1 MSLPSPAKALR
12 ALKAWA
18 EPVGAPLR
26 HPAFFGLMAGAHLQF
41 LGSLIQLTAAA
52 WLMVELTGSSF
63 LAALVQTAV
72 FLPMFLLA
80 LPAGVLGDITDR
92 AQLILRS
99 VQVQFAAA
107 VLLAI
112 LVALGWAG
120 PGLVL
125 SLMFVGGCCN
135 ALQSP
140 SWSSTVADSVT
151 REELPQAIT
160 VIGINYNV
168 ARALGPTIAGVLFAL
183 GGAGLNFGVAC
194 LGVAAMWWSIS
205 RWPPRPHPPSRL
217 PAERLWGG
225 MESAL
230 RFAWHSETVFAQLF
244 RTSAYTAAGSALWAL
259 LPVVAQKQLGLGAT
273 GFGLLMGC
281 MGAGAVV
288 AGFTIG
294 RLRQRHGVE
303 PIVAVSCALYAG
315 AMVVCA
321 YAPWALAV
329 YAVLPLA
336 GGSWMVVTSTFN
348 AATQTSVPAWV
359 RTRAVAMHTL
369 CSLGAFAICS
379 ALWGALSDLVGL
391 PVTLTL
397 AAVLMACGPLL
408 SRRYPLRMGVA
419 QDVAQVAPTDTLVV
433 SEAPALDDGPV
444 AVEITYRIRAE
455 DSAAFLDTI
464 GLLRGPRRRDGA
476 NFWRVY
482 RDLSDPSRFVERFIV
497 RSWAGYL
504 HQRSR
509 KTQADQ
515 AIEDRVRAYVMPG
528 ESVTLEHY
536 IAER

>member
-1 MSLPSPAKALR
+1 MGGSNLY
-12 ALKAWA
+12 
-18 EPVGAPLR
+18 
-26 HPAFFGLMAGAHLQF
+26 F
-41 LGSLIQLTAAA
+41 LATSMQLTAAA
-52 WLMVELTGSSF
+52 WMMIELTGSSF

-92 AQLILRS
+92 ARLILRS
-99 VQVQFAAA
+99 IQVQTAAA

-112 LVALGWAG
+112 LALAGWAG
-120 PGLVL
+120 PGMVLWLV
-125 SLMFVGGCCN
+125 FVGGCCT

-140 SWSSTVADSVT
+140 SWNSTIADSIP

-160 VIGINYNV
+160 VVSISYNI

-183 GGAGLNFGVAC
+183 GGAGLNFAVAC
-194 LGVAAMWWSIS
+194 LGVLAMWWSIA

-244 RTSAYTAAGSALWAL
+244 RTTAYTAAGSALWAL
-259 LPVVAQKQLGLGAT
+259 LPVVAQRQLGLGAA

-288 AGFTIG
+288 AGFAIA
-294 RLRQRHGVE
+294 RLRQRHGLE
-303 PIVAVSCALYAG
+303 RIVLVGCALFAL

-321 YAPWALAV
+321 YSPWALPV

-336 GGSWMVVTSTFN
+336 GASWMTVTSTFN
-348 AATQTSVPAWV
+348 AATQTSAPTWV
-359 RTRAVAMHTL
+359 RSRAAAMHTL
-369 CSLGAFAICS
+369 CSLGAFAIGS
-379 ALWGALSDLVGL
+379 AIWGALSDLVGL
-391 PVTLTL
+391 SATLTL
-397 AAVLMACGPLL
+397 AAGLMACGPLL
-408 SRRYPLRMGVA
+408 SRRYPLRMGEA
-419 QDVAQVAPTDTLVV
+419 RDVTQVVPTEALSVGQ
-433 SEAPALDDGPV
+433 APALGDGPV
-444 AVEITYRIRAE
+444 AVEMRYRIRPE
-455 DSAAFLDTI
+455 DTTAFLDTI
-464 GLLRGPRRRDGA
+464 ALLRGPRRRDGA

-482 RDLSDPSRFVERFIV
+482 RDLSDPTRFVERFIV
-497 RSWAGYL
+497 RSWADYL
-504 HQRSR
+504 HQRAR

-515 AIEDRVRAYVMPG
+515 AIEDRVRGFVVPG
-528 ESVTLEHY
+528 EAVTTEHY